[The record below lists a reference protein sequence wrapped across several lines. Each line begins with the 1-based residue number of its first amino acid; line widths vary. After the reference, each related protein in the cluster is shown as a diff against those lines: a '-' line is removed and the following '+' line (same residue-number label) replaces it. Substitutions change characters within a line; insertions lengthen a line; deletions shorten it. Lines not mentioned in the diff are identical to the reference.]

1 MQGQGMLLSC
11 WARLCILTI
20 WGSQSLCKIRTRG
33 YSLRQETYALP
44 STSPWPYLT
53 ILLGYVDETKR
64 LYSVL
69 EIRLKDRDYL
79 AGSGRG
85 KYSLADIKAF
95 PW

>member
-1 MQGQGMLLSC
+1 MLS
-11 WARLCILTI
+11 
-20 WGSQSLCKIRTRG
+20 G
-33 YSLRQETYALP
+33 YT
-44 STSPWPYLT
+44 
-53 ILLGYVDETKR
+53 DETKR

-85 KYSLADIKAF
+85 KFSLADIKAF